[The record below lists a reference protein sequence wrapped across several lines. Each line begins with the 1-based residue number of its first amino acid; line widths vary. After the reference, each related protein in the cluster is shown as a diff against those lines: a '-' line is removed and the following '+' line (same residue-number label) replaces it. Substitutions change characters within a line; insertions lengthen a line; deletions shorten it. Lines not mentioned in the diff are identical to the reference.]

1 SKGSGDR
8 QGGGERARSWRHPM
22 PTAKTVAAAR
32 AAAKKKARAKSMRLM
47 SRRELLDLIPISY
60 PKLWSMMRRGEFP
73 RSLAIGGKCVW
84 REDEVH
90 AWVDNLSKVKL
101 KGD

>member
-1 SKGSGDR
+1 
-8 QGGGERARSWRHPM
+8 M
-22 PTAKTVAAAR
+22 PTAKTVTVAR
-32 AAAKKKARAKSMRLM
+32 AAAKKKARADRMRLL
-47 SRRELLDLIPISY
+47 SRRQLLDLIPISY

-84 REDEVH
+84 REVEVQ